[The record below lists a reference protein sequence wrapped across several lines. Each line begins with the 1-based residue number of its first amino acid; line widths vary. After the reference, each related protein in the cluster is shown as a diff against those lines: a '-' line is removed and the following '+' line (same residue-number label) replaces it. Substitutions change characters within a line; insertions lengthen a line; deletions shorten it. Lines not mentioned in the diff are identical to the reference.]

1 MAEQYHTYCWQ
12 GINPQGQKM
21 SGEIQE
27 TSLVAVKYQ
36 LQRQGI
42 TIIKL
47 QRQRESLLRRYQH
60 RIKAKDIAIMS
71 RQLAT
76 MLGAGVPL
84 VQSLQL
90 IARSTPKS
98 QMQRLINRLAQDVEN
113 GTPLSSALKTHPQ
126 QFGRLYCNL
135 VLSGEQTGALDHIFE
150 QIALYREKAEQLK
163 SKIKKA
169 LLYPTMVL
177 LIAGMVTAIL
187 LLFVIP
193 QFEDIFESFGAPLPL
208 FTQWVIAVSRALH
221 NYWLAMLIAMALLV
235 LLYQRL
241 WRYSPRVRHISDRLL
256 LTLPI
261 TGRIVR
267 KAALTGF
274 ARTLATTFSAGI
286 PLVDGLSAA
295 AGACGN
301 RIYRD
306 ATLQVRD
313 HVIAGMP
320 MNTALRGTLLFPDRV
335 IQMVTIGEETGAID
349 SMMNKVAALYEQEV
363 DDAIAGLTSLIEPLM
378 MLILG
383 ILVGGLVIAMYLPI
397 FDLGNVIR

>member
-1 MAEQYHTYCWQ
+1 MGDKDHTYYWQ
-12 GINPQGQKM
+12 GINPQGQKV
-21 SGEIQE
+21 SGEAQE
-27 TSLVAVKYQ
+27 ASLVAIKYQ

-42 TIIKL
+42 NIIKL
-47 QRQRESLLRRYQH
+47 RRQRESLLHRYQH
-60 RIKAKDIAIMS
+60 KIKAKDIAVMS

-84 VQSLQL
+84 VKSLQL
-90 IARSTPKS
+90 IARSTPK
-98 QMQRLINRLAQDVEN
+98 QKMQQLINRLALDVEN
-113 GTPLSSALKTHPQ
+113 GTPLSSALTTHPQ
-126 QFGRLYCNL
+126 QFSRLYCNL
-135 VLSGEQTGALDHIFE
+135 VQSGEQTGALDHIFE

-169 LLYPTMVL
+169 LFYPSMVL
-177 LIAGMVTAIL
+177 LIAGIVTAIL

-193 QFEDIFESFGAPLPL
+193 QFEDIFASFGAPLPL
-208 FTQWVIAVSRALH
+208 FTQWVIAVSRALQNH
-221 NYWLAMLIAMALLV
+221 WLSMIIAIALMV
-235 LLYQRL
+235 LLYQRV
-241 WRYSPRVRHISDRLL
+241 WRYSPRVRHLSDRLL

-261 TGRIVR
+261 IGSILR

-274 ARTLATTFSAGI
+274 ARTLATTFAAGI

-306 ATLQVRD
+306 ATLQIREQ
-313 HVIAGMP
+313 VIVGMP
-320 MNTALRGTLLFPDRV
+320 MNAALRATQLFPDMV
-335 IQMVTIGEETGAID
+335 IQMVTVGEETGAID
-349 SMMNKVAALYEQEV
+349 SMMSKVASIYEQEV